1 MRGGSFFPV
10 GTHTFP
16 SPCGR
21 GRAPPVGNYPFS
33 LSAGFHI
40 GQHAPDRCRLLMA
53 DEIIKQLDPDPAT
66 LIGKDTIAAIDP
78 LLRDPRTS
86 RLLLSFVGAFR
97 VA

>member
-1 MRGGSFFPV
+1 
-10 GTHTFP
+10 
-16 SPCGR
+16 
-21 GRAPPVGNYPFS
+21 
-33 LSAGFHI
+33 
-40 GQHAPDRCRLLMA
+40 MA

-86 RLLLSFVGAFR
+86 RLLLSFVGAFQ